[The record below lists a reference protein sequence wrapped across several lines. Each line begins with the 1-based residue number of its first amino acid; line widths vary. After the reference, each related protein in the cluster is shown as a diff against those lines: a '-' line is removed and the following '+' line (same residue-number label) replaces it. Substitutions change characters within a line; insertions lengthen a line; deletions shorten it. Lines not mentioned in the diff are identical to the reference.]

1 MLMEENKTVREELRN
16 KDRELKSL
24 QSKSNEKVN
33 QIELQNRKLEGS
45 FKEKQ

>member
-1 MLMEENKTVREELRN
+1 MEENKTVREELRN

-33 QIELQNRKLEGS
+33 QFELQNRKLEGS
-45 FKEKQ
+45 FKEK